1 MRTKR
6 RLVVEEKAEL
16 ALFIEHAEMSGNYH
30 VLDFY
35 YKSWLPLKQ
44 RTLRKIV
51 EEVDDEIE

>member
-1 MRTKR
+1 
-6 RLVVEEKAEL
+6 VEEKAEL